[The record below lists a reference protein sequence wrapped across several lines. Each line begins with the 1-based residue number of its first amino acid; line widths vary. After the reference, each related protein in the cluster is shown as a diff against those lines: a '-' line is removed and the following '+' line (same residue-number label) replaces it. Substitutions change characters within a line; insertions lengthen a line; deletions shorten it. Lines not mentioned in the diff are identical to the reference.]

1 MTFASTL
8 VLPPPL
14 ASVLTEPLEVVGVI
28 SAFSFCFAGFA
39 GAAEYLRGK
48 SGHDIAD
55 AAATGAAA
63 GFIVGLF
70 AGAGAALY
78 LVMR

>member
-1 MTFASTL
+1 MML
-8 VLPPPL
+8 VDHGLAPV
-14 ASVLTEPLEVVGVI
+14 ASVLTEPLEVVGVV

-39 GAAEYLRGK
+39 SAVEYLRGK
-48 SGHDIAD
+48 SGDDIAG

-78 LVMR
+78 LVLS